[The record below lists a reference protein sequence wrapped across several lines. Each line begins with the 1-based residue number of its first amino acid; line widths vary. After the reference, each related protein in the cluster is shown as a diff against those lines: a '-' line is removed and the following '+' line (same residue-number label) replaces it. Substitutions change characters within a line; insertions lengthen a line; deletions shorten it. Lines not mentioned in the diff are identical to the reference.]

1 MILESILSIGLL
13 FIGYL
18 LYKIYK
24 DLDNYT
30 QMLLNMSYDQIKERL
45 REHIQINFG
54 LIILVLIVLWFA

>member
-30 QMLLNMSYDQIKERL
+30 QMLLNMSYDQIKEKL

>member
-30 QMLLNMSYDQIKERL
+30 QMLLNMSYDQIRERL